1 MLKKAFVGAMLAGA
15 MIMAGCSSNTKHQTV
30 DQLGQDVQVVGQKV
44 DKLQGEVND
53 LKQETLVVRGEAA
66 RANQRLDNQAQSYR
80 K

>member
-15 MIMAGCSSNTKHQTV
+15 MIMAGCSSNAKHQTV
-30 DQLGQDVQVVGQKV
+30 EQLDQQVQVVGQKV
-44 DKLQGEVND
+44 DKLQDDVNG

-66 RANQRLDNQAQSYR
+66 RANQRLDNQAQAYR